1 MIRGAIFDL
10 DGTLLDSMSIWD
22 TIGEDYV
29 RSLGIEPRENL
40 QETFATFTLEQAA
53 RYYQEHYG
61 VALSV
66 PEILRGIEDM
76 VASAYQQTV
85 PLKAGAADFL
95 RVLKERGVSCAWLR
109 AVTPRPLA
117 RAALRRLNVPAVSR
131 YPHLCGGGAWQGR
144 TAHLPRGPGAAANET
159 VRNRRIRRRAVRL
172 PPDTDG
178 FGAVAVYD
186 SHEPRQAELRAL
198 ADVFLETYE
207 RAGDLPALGRPVKA
221 SGGLGAP
228 PSGRHNKRYKR

>member
-22 TIGEDYV
+22 TIGEDYL

-85 PLKAGAADFL
+85 PLRGICGANGRSRA
-95 RVLKERGVSCAWLR
+95 RRISCA
-109 AVTPRPLA
+109 
-117 RAALRRLNVPAVSR
+117 
-131 YPHLCGGGAWQGR
+131 C
-144 TAHLPRGPGAAANET
+144 
-159 VRNRRIRRRAVRL
+159 
-172 PPDTDG
+172 
-178 FGAVAVYD
+178 
-186 SHEPRQAELRAL
+186 
-198 ADVFLETYE
+198 
-207 RAGDLPALGRPVKA
+207 
-221 SGGLGAP
+221 
-228 PSGRHNKRYKR
+228 

>member
-22 TIGEDYV
+22 TIGEDYL
-29 RSLGIEPRENL
+29 RSLGSEPRENL

-76 VASAYQQTV
+76 VASAYRQTV

-95 RVLKERGVSCAWLR
+95 RALKERGVW
-109 AVTPRPLA
+109 TY
-117 RAALRRLNVPAVSR
+117 AADGDGDCDLYSTDLTGSTAIVLGDEGKGISRLVRQRCDGVISIPMFGNINSLNVSVAGAVMM
-131 YPHLCGGGAWQGR
+131 Y
-144 TAHLPRGPGAAANET
+144 E
-159 VRNRRIRRRAVRL
+159 AVR
-172 PPDTDG
+172 
-178 FGAVAVYD
+178 
-186 SHEPRQAELRAL
+186 RK
-198 ADVFLETYE
+198 LEKEKTE
-207 RAGDLPALGRPVKA
+207 G
-221 SGGLGAP
+221 
-228 PSGRHNKRYKR
+228 